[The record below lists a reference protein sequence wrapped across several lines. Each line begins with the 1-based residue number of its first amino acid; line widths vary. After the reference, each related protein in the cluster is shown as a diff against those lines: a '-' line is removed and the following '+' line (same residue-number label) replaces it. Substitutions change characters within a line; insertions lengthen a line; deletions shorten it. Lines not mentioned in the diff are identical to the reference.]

1 MNARRWEG
9 LGVFKELKKTIRA
22 KNKERG
28 KKDVLGGSVDGAGPS
43 WQITVS
49 VMDCGLHPR
58 CKEKQTIFTGKSE
71 PGVPV
76 M

>member
-1 MNARRWEG
+1 MRR
-9 LGVFKELKKTIRA
+9 I
-22 KNKERG
+22 KERG

-58 CKEKQTIFTGKSE
+58 REEKQTIFTGKSE
-71 PGVPV
+71 PEEFQ
-76 M
+76 